1 MTNTGITIREVV
13 RLLDGEPSPMKF
25 DLFES
30 SEWRRKL
37 SEPAQDQSVAVQL
50 SSGKVIKTQSGFLRF
65 LRALAEE
72 LAKKEPQN
80 H

>member
-1 MTNTGITIREVV
+1 MTNSAITIREVL
-13 RLLDGEPSPMKF
+13 RLLDGEPSHMKL

-37 SEPAQDQSVAVQL
+37 NVPAQDQCVEVQL
-50 SSGKVIKTQSGFLRF
+50 STGKVIKTQSGFLRF
-65 LRALAEE
+65 LRVLAEE